1 MSTKIS
7 IAAIIAIAAVF
18 GAPGISNAKTH
29 THASGSFNHH
39 RTFGFAYRS
48 AYGLAP
54 KQRTLNENNFIAQ
67 DRNLEGYPQ
76 PRDLT
81 C

>member
-1 MSTKIS
+1 V
-7 IAAIIAIAAVF
+7 IAAVF

-29 THASGSFNHH
+29 AHAWGSYNHH
-39 RTFGFAYRS
+39 RMVGSACRS

-54 KQRTLNENNFIAQ
+54 NQRRLNENNFIAQ

-76 PRDLT
+76 PGD
-81 C
+81 